1 MSVGEAHGK
10 KSEGKFTIQFSR
22 TDPAHIHVTD
32 MLNRKERGA
41 KAQYIVNAV
50 LYYETHGGEPDTK
63 YTAPIDD
70 KYIEAAVNRI
80 LRNRETSGTG
90 ILPVTAPLEQE
101 CKQPTP
107 VEDIV
112 FDDDTESLGEDGY
125 NAIASAMEMFRKK
138 Q

>member
-1 MSVGEAHGK
+1 MVGEAHGK

-22 TDPAHIHVTD
+22 TEPAHIHVTEI
-32 MLNRKERGA
+32 LNRKERGA

-70 KYIEAAVNRI
+70 KYIEAAMDRI
-80 LRNRETSGTG
+80 LRNREAGGTGG
-90 ILPVTAPLEQE
+90 ILPVAAPLEQV
-101 CKQPTP
+101 CKQQQPT
-107 VEDIV
+107 EDIV
-112 FDDDTESLGEDGY
+112 FDDDIESLGADGY

-138 Q
+138 P